1 MRILRANDALGVNSD
16 DLTVSKFLSLDLY
29 TKNDSSEI
37 IDFAEVITDCFA
49 ISKAFLASY

>member
-37 IDFAEVITDCFA
+37 IDFAEVIPDRFA
-49 ISKAFLASY
+49 ISKAFVASY